1 MGKRNGMRRQWVER
15 LMFVTVLAGCV
26 LWICRQQRTINA
38 LQVGDSHLTDKL
50 DAAVTE
56 HRRMSDSL
64 AVINGIHR
72 DSIAALS
79 VKIDSLQQ
87 IKQQITVRYEKKKN
101 DLYNP
106 DMVGGDSVY
115 RYILR
120 SINAKR

>member
-1 MGKRNGMRRQWVER
+1 MKRRWIER
-15 LMFVTVLAGCV
+15 LIFIAALAGCV
-26 LWICRQQRTINA
+26 LWICRQQCTINA
-38 LQVGDSHLTDKL
+38 LRIGDSHLTDKL

-64 AVINGIHR
+64 AVMNGIRR

-79 VKIDSLQQ
+79 VKIDSLQH

-120 SINAKR
+120 SINEKR